1 MPTLQFKGRVFVENH
16 RLAVPFHELLPVR
29 SKGLSKKS
37 SLHDNL
43 IIEGD
48 NLASLKALLPTYHG
62 KVKCIYIDPPYN
74 TGNEGWAYNDNVN
87 SPMMQDWLGKVVDRD
102 DLTRHDKWCCMMLP
116 RLKLLRE
123 LLRDDG
129 AIFVSI
135 DDNEVH
141 HLRALMDEV
150 FGEEN
155 FVGTICWKNA
165 TDNNPTNI
173 SVEHEYIHC
182 YARRKESLPKEWRS
196 AILESKE
203 RLLEVEEGL
212 QRDYKSTDLEQ
223 AFRKWLTANK
233 PYIWPFQ
240 DYKFIDQRGIF
251 TGSRSVH
258 NPGREGYRY
267 DVVHP
272 RTGKPCKQPLMGY
285 RFPERSMKKLLQED
299 RVIFGKDESK
309 IIELKIYLKDYKAK
323 LASVFE
329 LDGRAGA
336 NEIRTIFPGRTKTF
350 DHPKPHT
357 FVKELLSFA
366 TDKDSI
372 VLDSFAGSGTTA
384 HAVLALNKE
393 DGGNRRF
400 VLIECEDYVDS
411 ITAERVRRVTQGV
424 RSAKD
429 ETLKEG
435 LGGTF
440 SYFQLGK
447 PMHQESLLDGSNLPS
462 YEKLASYVFF
472 TATGEEFLPKHVRR
486 EDWFIGSS
494 RLYDLFLIYEPKVE
508 TLKNMALTLDIARS
522 LPPAQRNRNRLV
534 FAPTK
539 YLDREFLHRYRIT
552 FQQLPFQIYEAV
564 DNLSASSKAGAA
576 RRFSR
581 NTRSE
586 PSKRSAGS
594 WNVWRSS
601 ARRRGRY
608 ANNTPK

>member
-16 RLAVPFHELLPVR
+16 HLAVPFHELLAVR
-29 SKGLSKKS
+29 SRGLSEKA

-102 DLTRHDKWCCMMLP
+102 DLTRHDKWCCMILP

-141 HLRALMDEV
+141 HLRSLMDEI
-150 FGEEN
+150 FGEDN
-155 FVGTICWKNA
+155 FVA
-165 TDNNPTNI
+165 
-173 SVEHEYIHC
+173 SVIWEKVYSPKSSAKYLSENHDFIVV
-182 YARRKESLPKEWRS
+182 YARNKEEFKPG
-196 AILESKE
+196 
-203 RLLEVEEGL
+203 LL
-212 QRDYKSTDLEQ
+212 
-223 AFRKWLTANK
+223 
-233 PYIWPFQ
+233 
-240 DYKFIDQRGIF
+240 
-251 TGSRSVH
+251 
-258 NPGREGYRY
+258 
-267 DVVHP
+267 P
-272 RTGKPCKQPLMGY
+272 RTAEANARYVNPDDDHRGPWKPGDLSARNPYSKGVYSITCPGGRVIKGPPPGNYWRYSEEKFWRLDKDNRIWWGEGRNQVPAIKRFLSEVKQGLV
-285 RFPERSMKKLLQED
+285 PETIWTYKEVSHTQGAKKTLLQ
-299 RVIFGKDESK
+299 
-309 IIELKIYLKDYKAK
+309 
-323 LASVFE
+323 
-329 LDGRAGA
+329 
-336 NEIRTIFPGRTKTF
+336 IFPDNLPDFTTI
-350 DHPKPHT
+350 KP
-357 FVKELLSFA
+357 VELLSRIIMLS

-384 HAVLALNKE
+384 HAVLALNQQ

-411 ITAERVRRVTQGV
+411 ITAERVRRVIQGV
-424 RSAKD
+424 PSAKD
-429 ETLKEG
+429 ESLKAG
-435 LGGTF
+435 LGGAF

-472 TATGEEFLPKHVRR
+472 TATGEEFLPEHVRR

-494 RLYDLFLIYEPKVE
+494 RLYDLFLIYEPNVE

-564 DNLSASSKAGAA
+564 DNLSASSNAGAA
-576 RRFSR
+576 R
-581 NTRSE
+581 
-586 PSKRSAGS
+586 
-594 WNVWRSS
+594 
-601 ARRRGRY
+601 
-608 ANNTPK
+608 